1 MYNLQR
7 TFSPATFSKLLCNYL
22 ILSTMFV
29 KSMYTYSLPT
39 ANGNCGSAALGDVG
53 FWRYAKSRFCSSL
66 VSSSRQL
73 QAEVCSDKPGYELK

>member
-22 ILSTMFV
+22 ILGTRFG

-39 ANGNCGSAALGDVG
+39 ANGNRGSTALGDVG

-66 VSSSRQL
+66 VSKTM
-73 QAEVCSDKPGYELK
+73 AAPG